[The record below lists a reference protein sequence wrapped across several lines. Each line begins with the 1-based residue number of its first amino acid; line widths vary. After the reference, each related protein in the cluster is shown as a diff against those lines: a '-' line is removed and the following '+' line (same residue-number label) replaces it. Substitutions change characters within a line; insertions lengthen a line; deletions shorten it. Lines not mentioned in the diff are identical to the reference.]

1 MKDFTKKGTKLPVIP
16 VGTGYRCTSWKG
28 NNMKLSFIHD
38 DFYSFGKINTNG
50 IECILAEVKGYKGDC
65 YFVFKLYTI
74 ERLAK
79 EQGMC
84 NINNEIEMNQKVT
97 LQENGTVTVTDTETT
112 TTLSKATVDEICRLV
127 KEQPKLRKIN
137 VWYGSKEYPKL
148 CWRSDESNC
157 YGLNWKGNWEFKSRN
172 SKELS
177 TLTDDDY
184 ELSPETVEQYLKAEA
199 VKRGYEKGTKYKHI
213 KFDAVEVLKQPENLK
228 LNLDYNNLTDGCGG
242 SIFDDGQWATI
253 IKPET
258 ITRAEAEKRY
268 DVKITD

>member
-84 NINNEIEMNQKVT
+84 NTNNEIEMNPKVT
-97 LQENGTVTVTDTETT
+97 LQENGEVTVTDTETT
-112 TTLSKATVDEICRLV
+112 TTLSKVTVDEICRLV

-199 VKRGYEKGTKYKHI
+199 VKKGYKKGVKI
-213 KFDAVEVLKQPENLK
+213 KNHQGTFTLED
-228 LNLDYNNLTDGCGG
+228 LDIVFNTQYNDGIYTRQG
-242 SIFDDGQWATI
+242 SGVWLCMNGVWSEI
-253 IKPET
+253 IQPET

>member
-65 YFVFKLYTI
+65 YFVFKLSTI

-79 EQGMC
+79 EQGMY
-84 NINNEIEMNQKVT
+84 NTNNETMKVT

-112 TTLSKATVDEICRLV
+112 TTLSKVTVDEICRLV
-127 KEQPKLRKIN
+127 KEKDSPKLEVGKWYHYIGGLY
-137 VWYGSKEYPKL
+137 VWNNGNQTYGFNSQKRFDDHYSFST
-148 CWRSDESNC
+148 SDGAVEA
-157 YGLNWKGNWEFKSRN
+157 
-172 SKELS
+172 
-177 TLTDDDY
+177 T
-184 ELSPETVEQYLKAEA
+184 PETVEQYLREEA
-199 VKRGYEKGTKYKHI
+199 VKRGFVKGTKYKHI
-213 KFDAVEVLKQPENLK
+213 KFDTVKVLKKPENLK
-228 LNLDYNNLTDGCGG
+228 LILHNDCNNLTDGCGG
-242 SIFDDGQWATI
+242 SIFDNGVWATI
-253 IKPET
+253 IQPET